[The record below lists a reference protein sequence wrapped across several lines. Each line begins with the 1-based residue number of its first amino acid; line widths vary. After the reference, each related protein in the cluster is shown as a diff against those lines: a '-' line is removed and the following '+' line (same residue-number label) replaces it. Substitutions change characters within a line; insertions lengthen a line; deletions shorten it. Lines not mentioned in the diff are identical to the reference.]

1 MRVFELHAP
10 VKVIQRSKGRSAV
23 AAAAYRSGESLED
36 ERTGV
41 THDYTR
47 KNGVEMT
54 ALLLPDNAPEFA
66 HDRSQLWNQAEAAEK
81 HPRAQTAREI
91 EVSFPHEFNVKQRR
105 EAAQR
110 IGRLLVD
117 RGYAADIAMHRPSPK
132 SDERNHHCHI
142 LWTTRKFE
150 RGGWAK
156 TKERTFDDL
165 KKGPEEIKKLREE
178 VAGVLNNIATRE
190 RLPVYVEH
198 LSYETRGEDI
208 EPTVHMGPM
217 ATQIEREGRKSY
229 IGEKNRE
236 IKARNEQRRQLHQQ
250 KKVIDLELARLEL
263 RERASQTAQDDP
275 RETFY
280 REAQERRGAL
290 LEAHEREFGARE
302 RELRLEAVRLSRSLA
317 NAKVI
322 TRMLRYFSGQTKT
335 DRESLSKIK
344 GELETIHQ
352 RKQADLAAFERDRKA
367 RLDAL
372 LKEQARREPPAPPV
386 QKTQEEKRREEIRER
401 RTEPARAP
409 EPAFESKP
417 APSPAPAQEKPAQND
432 YAARRRAFF
441 RQRALKQRQEQNE
454 RKERPRAQK
463 QAQKKEPAKPLPSRE
478 FNAAGGGHDEIRT
491 GEEETRRAREA
502 NPVKHEEQVRKERES
517 EPGHRPANDFDRA
530 AGYQERRERFMTQR
544 QKARDRGRGGPD
556 REM

>member
-10 VKVIQRSKGRSAV
+10 VKVVQRSKGRSAV

-36 ERTGV
+36 ERTGI

-47 KNGVEMT
+47 KHGIEMT

-66 HDRSQLWNQAEAAEK
+66 HDRSALWNRAEAAEK

-91 EVSFPHEFNVKQRR
+91 EISFPHEFNVKQRR

-110 IGRLLVD
+110 IGQLIVA
-117 RGYAADIAMHRPSPK
+117 RGYAADIAMHQPAPK
-132 SDERNHHCHI
+132 SDKRNHHCHI

-150 RGGWAK
+150 NDGWAK

-198 LSYETRGEDI
+198 LSYETRGEEL
-208 EPTVHMGPM
+208 EPTHHMGPM
-217 ATQIEREGRKSY
+217 ATEIERDGRKSH

-236 IKARNEQRRQLHQQ
+236 IMARNEQRRQLHQQ

-263 RERASQTAQDDP
+263 REKGRQTAQDDP

-290 LEAHEREFGARE
+290 LEAQAREFGAKE

-322 TRMLRYFSGQTKT
+322 TRMLRYFSGRAKA

-352 RKQADLAAFERDRKA
+352 RKQADLAAFERDRQA

-372 LKEQARREPPAPPV
+372 LKEQARRESPAPPV
-386 QKTQEEKRREEIRER
+386 QKTQEEKQQEEIRER

-409 EPAFESKP
+409 EPASETKP
-417 APSPAPAQEKPAQND
+417 APSPAPAQAKPAQND
-432 YAARRRAFF
+432 YEARRRAFF
-441 RQRALKQRQEQNE
+441 RQRAVKQRQEQSE
-454 RKERPRAQK
+454 RKERPRAQE
-463 QAQKKEPAKPLPSRE
+463 QAQKKEPARPLPSRD
-478 FNAAGGGHDEIRT
+478 FNAAGT
-491 GEEETRRAREA
+491 GEPKA
-502 NPVKHEEQVRKERES
+502 NAPEQDRFERQT
-517 EPGHRPANDFDRA
+517 ANDFDRA
-530 AGYQERRERFMTQR
+530 AGSGRERHRTNR
-544 QKARDRGRGGPD
+544 PSARNRDRGGGPD